1 MLCCIQCHLFNKD
14 SWQCGKACVTIPQW
28 YPCAKARTDSY
39 FYFHPS
45 LLYVMAVTFNVTV
58 HVTVEISSVG
68 LVQSAFYWPRS
79 TALDAVKCEIP
90 PITTVMTSRDS
101 DISRIVNTKGC
112 VTDLFLELTGLLR
125 EQSIKHQACLNMH
138 MKVRNTTTPVGVHQC
153 LRLTLQTFPQ
163 PFKMILKERYKL
175 KSVGLIR

>member
-1 MLCCIQCHLFNKD
+1 MWQSLCDHSPMVSLCQGKDRFLFLLSPLPPVRYGSDLQCD
-14 SWQCGKACVTIPQW
+14 R
-28 YPCAKARTDSY
+28 ARDCWDFRRGPGTER
-39 FYFHPS
+39 
-45 LLYVMAVTFNVTV
+45 LL
-58 HVTVEISSVG
+58 
-68 LVQSAFYWPRS
+68 S
-79 TALDAVKCEIP
+79 TALDTVKCEIP

-101 DISRIVNTKGC
+101 DISRIVYTKGC